1 MKIFGIFGDPIEH
14 SLSPVMQNEALR
26 ALGIDASFHAFR
38 VTKAGLK
45 DAIRGAAAMGFGGL
59 NLTIPLKE
67 KALELEFLRADE
79 LALDIGAVN
88 TISFDNSGLEDEK
101 DEIKKEIE
109 VKDTGDRDQVS
120 RIRGHNTD
128 GWGALLALQDAGVS
142 IDESRVLLIGAGG
155 AARAIAYTLEK
166 EGAEIS
172 IANRSLRRAHELAT
186 SVGGIGFCLCDL
198 EKQVSRAD
206 IIINATSVGMRSGDA
221 RLFDGRLL
229 KRRQAV
235 FDIVY
240 NRDTKLLQDARAAGS
255 VAIDGVMMLVY
266 QGAKALEIWTGAKAP
281 VDLMERAVREA
292 LAERAGETL
301 VKNDKA
307 SR

>member
-26 ALGIDASFHAFR
+26 ALGIDAGFHAFR
-38 VTKAGLK
+38 VTKVDLK

-67 KALELEFLRADE
+67 KALELDFLRADE
-79 LALDIGAVN
+79 LALAIGAVN
-88 TISFDNSGLEDEK
+88 TISFDNSGLEGEK
-101 DEIKKEIE
+101 DEVKRVVE
-109 VKDTGDRDQVS
+109 VEDIVDCDKVGQ
-120 RIRGHNTD
+120 IRGHNTD
-128 GWGALLALQDAGVS
+128 GWGALLALRDAGVS
-142 IDESRVLLIGAGG
+142 INESRVLLIGAGG

-172 IANRSLRRAHELAT
+172 IANRNLIRANELAT
-186 SVGGIGFCLCDL
+186 SVGGMGFCLCDL
-198 EKQVSRAD
+198 EKLVGQAD
-206 IIINATSVGMRSGDA
+206 IIINATSVGMRAGDT

-281 VDLMERAVREA
+281 VDRMERAVREA
-292 LAERAGETL
+292 LNERASET
-301 VKNDKA
+301 
-307 SR
+307 